1 MSRSI
6 EQNRYNRNLCKIR
19 YYGQD
24 ILQDVGFLNS
34 KNSIQHGTVSVMEH
48 SIAVAQCALEI
59 SEKLPF
65 SVREKELVRGALLH
79 DYFLYDWH
87 DKEVTWRNIVRFYE
101 MHGFTH
107 PSTALTNAKKQ
118 FKLTKREE
126 DIIKKHMWPLTVK
139 PPVCREAWVV
149 TMADKYCS
157 LLETFH
163 IRKGNLHQNG
173 NDFVVLRFKLTEL
186 KIIIFSFIEYF
197 R

>member
-19 YYGQD
+19 NYGQD

-163 IRKGNLHQNG
+163 IRKGNLH
-173 NDFVVLRFKLTEL
+173 
-186 KIIIFSFIEYF
+186 
-197 R
+197 

>member
-6 EQNRYNRNLCKIR
+6 EQKGKNGNFSKIR
-19 YYGQD
+19 NYGQD
-24 ILQDVGFLNS
+24 ILQDVEFMNS

-65 SVREKELVRGALLH
+65 SFCERELVRGALLH

-87 DKEVTWRNIVRFYE
+87 DKEVTWRNVVRFYE

-107 PSTALTNAKKQ
+107 PTTALINAKKQ
-118 FKLTKREE
+118 FKLTRREE
-126 DIIKKHMWPLTVK
+126 DIIKKHMWPLTIT

-157 LLETFH
+157 LLETFR
-163 IRKGNLHQNG
+163 IRKGNLH
-173 NDFVVLRFKLTEL
+173 
-186 KIIIFSFIEYF
+186 
-197 R
+197 